1 MGLEGLW
8 WGLVLVNGT
17 ISLIMLAIFISMDF
31 EDEAHKAVARS
42 QTEPEAVLDPHAGLL
57 EPLLYES

>member
-17 ISLIMLAIFISMDF
+17 ICLIMLAIFHTMNF
-31 EDEAHKAVARS
+31 EAQKAVARS
-42 QTEPEAVLDPHAGLL
+42 AEPAAALDPHAGLL
-57 EPLLYES
+57 EPLLYEP

>member
-17 ISLIMLAIFISMDF
+17 ISLIMLAIFVTMDF
-31 EDEAHKAVARS
+31 EHEAQKAVARS
-42 QTEPEAVLDPHAGLL
+42 AEPAAALDPHAGLL
-57 EPLLYES
+57 EPLLYEP